1 MQNLSDKPCAIAQHN
16 NMPKSRSQAIVCQYE
31 EKKTIAKKCKSHILV
46 YVAEAVKID
55 EYEIRIK
62 TKDIVQCTVA

>member
-1 MQNLSDKPCAIAQHN
+1 
-16 NMPKSRSQAIVCQYE
+16 MPKSRSQAIVCQYE